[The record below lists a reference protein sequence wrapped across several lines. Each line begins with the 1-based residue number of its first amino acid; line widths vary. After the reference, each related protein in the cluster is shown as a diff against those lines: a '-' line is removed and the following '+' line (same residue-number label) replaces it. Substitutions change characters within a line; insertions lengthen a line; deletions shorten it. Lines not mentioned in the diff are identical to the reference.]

1 MAKAKARTRPKRA
14 ATTGRVT
21 TTVRIRASTKL
32 IIERMVDA
40 EGSTY
45 DEVIARMA
53 RHERQRMIGAEL
65 AQRELT
71 SDDEAVVRAGA
82 DTVARASR

>member
-1 MAKAKARTRPKRA
+1 MAKPKVETRSKQAA
-14 ATTGRVT
+14 ATRRGT
-21 TTVRIRASTKL
+21 TTVRVRTSTKL
-32 IIERMVDA
+32 IIERMVEA

-82 DTVARASR
+82 STVARASR

>member
-1 MAKAKARTRPKRA
+1 MAKAKDRA
-14 ATTGRVT
+14 HHDTASGRT
-21 TTVRIRASTKL
+21 TTVRVRASTKL
-32 IIERMVDA
+32 LIERMVKA

-71 SDDEAVVRAGA
+71 SHDEAVFRAGA
-82 DTVARASR
+82 DTVARSGR

>member
-1 MAKAKARTRPKRA
+1 MTKAKERTGPKRA
-14 ATTGRVT
+14 VDPGRAT
-21 TTVRIRASTKL
+21 TTVRVRASTKL
-32 IIERMVDA
+32 IIEQMVQA

-65 AQRELT
+65 ARRELT
-71 SDDEAVVRAGA
+71 SQDEAVVRAGA

>member
-1 MAKAKARTRPKRA
+1 MARA
-14 ATTGRVT
+14 QDRAHHDAASGRAT
-21 TTVRIRASTKL
+21 TTVRVRASTKL
-32 IIERMVDA
+32 LIERMVKA

-71 SDDEAVVRAGA
+71 SPDDAVVRAGA
-82 DTVARASR
+82 STVARASR

>member
-1 MAKAKARTRPKRA
+1 MTKAEGQSGPKRA
-14 ATTGRVT
+14 VDPGRATTTIEVRV
-21 TTVRIRASTKL
+21 STKR
-32 IIERMVDA
+32 ITERMVQA

-71 SDDEAVVRAGA
+71 SHDEAVVRAGA